1 MQLSN
6 ADVMVVA
13 VVMLMA
19 LHWCQSCIAL
29 KRGAL
34 EVGQTLFL
42 ISSLAVHIRLSRS
55 LTSENASSHPCL
67 ASMLV

>member
-19 LHWCQSCIAL
+19 LHWCQPCIAL

-34 EVGQTLFL
+34 GVGQTLFM
-42 ISSLAVHIRLSRS
+42 ISSLAVHIHHS
-55 LTSENASSHPCL
+55 LTGENASSHPCL